1 MYHINIYQIYSI
13 ETNTKHTLIGTVLPF
28 PLAICRMA
36 VGCIL
41 GTLFQRATKRS
52 THNVEE
58 IEMII
63 PKQAIDLRISG
74 VILGLPVM
82 SLMNQIRRFVRCNC
96 LLLYQGVWCV
106 VVLRCSQVSV
116 FYVFCPLTRTPE
128 TGNPYGTNLA
138 SK

>member
-1 MYHINIYQIYSI
+1 MYHINIYQLYSI

-41 GTLFQRATKRS
+41 CTKFQRATKRS

-82 SLMNQIRRFVRCNC
+82 SLMNCRRFFVAIACYCR
-96 LLLYQGVWCV
+96 VWLQLQV
-106 VVLRCSQVSV
+106 VVLRALQITCFLSAN
-116 FYVFCPLTRTPE
+116 TDTGHRTPK
-128 TGNPYGTNLA
+128 PVLYG
-138 SK
+138 KF